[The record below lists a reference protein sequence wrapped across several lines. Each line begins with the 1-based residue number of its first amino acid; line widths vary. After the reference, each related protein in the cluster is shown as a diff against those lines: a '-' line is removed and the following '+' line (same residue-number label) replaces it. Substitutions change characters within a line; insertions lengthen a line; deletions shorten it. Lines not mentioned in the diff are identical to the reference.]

1 MFLIRATDEISLI
14 QQLRAQYMGQVLSY
28 TEQMGLETTKILLH
42 CFCPLKT
49 YLSR

>member
-1 MFLIRATDEISLI
+1 MFLIQATDEISLT

-28 TEQMGLETTKILLH
+28 TEQMGLETTKILH